1 MEPLKE
7 MFNKKFFT
15 ELSNEFQRANQNFNV
30 SGFLKDI
37 LKDLDQLSLNERL
50 RKTSLVL
57 KKYLPE
63 DFKKSMDMMF
73 KVIPNLETGYTT
85 LVFPDYVGLYGHH
98 DFNRAMEALKY
109 FTKFGSSEFAI
120 REFFKRDFN
129 RTLLVAQKWAL
140 DKDVHVRRLA
150 SEGSRPRLP
159 WSFKLDE
166 VIKNP
171 HSTALILET
180 LKDDQEL
187 YVKKSVANHLN
198 DISKDNPDYMM
209 RVIGKW
215 DQTQAN
221 TFWIVKHASRTLIK
235 KGNKNSLA
243 IFNYEKNIKVAVDD
257 FKLSSSRISLG
268 ESLEFSFYL
277 NSLKSKTQKLVIDYI
292 VHYQKK
298 AGATSA
304 KVFKL
309 KEILLEPKQSL
320 VISKKQVFRDF
331 STRKHVNG
339 RHTIEIQINGLVM
352 AKQEFYLHT

>member
-1 MEPLKE
+1 
-7 MFNKKFFT
+7 
-15 ELSNEFQRANQNFNV
+15 
-30 SGFLKDI
+30 
-37 LKDLDQLSLNERL
+37 
-50 RKTSLVL
+50 
-57 KKYLPE
+57 
-63 DFKKSMDMMF
+63 
-73 KVIPNLETGYTT
+73 
-85 LVFPDYVGLYGHH
+85 
-98 DFNRAMEALKY
+98 
-109 FTKFGSSEFAI
+109 
-120 REFFKRDFN
+120 
-129 RTLLVAQKWAL
+129 
-140 DKDVHVRRLA
+140 
-150 SEGSRPRLP
+150 
-159 WSFKLDE
+159 
-166 VIKNP
+166 
-171 HSTALILET
+171 
-180 LKDDQEL
+180 
-187 YVKKSVANHLN
+187 
-198 DISKDNPDYMM
+198 
-209 RVIGKW
+209 
-215 DQTQAN
+215 
-221 TFWIVKHASRTLIK
+221 LIK